1 MSCRRPSTRRCSLS
15 PTRRFSNKDLTA
27 LIKWKPGPRG
37 GASQYN
43 DHEARRVAW
52 ATLKD
57 APTPEPEG
65 EEAPLPYAEELTLLP
80 PRHPLPRRPP
90 PPPLP
95 PPVAATPAIPP
106 ATAAAR
112 VEDPL
117 AMAALDAQIAVLMAA
132 RARIVQEPSTG
143 AAASSTK
150 RAMEDAAKTGRSR
163 CAKHVPGHT
172 WYGV

>member
-65 EEAPLPYAEELTLLP
+65 EEAPLPYAEELALLVQELAVKDGAAAP
-80 PRHPLPRRPP
+80 PAPPTAPTTTATPPAPTPPPPP
-90 PPPLP
+90 PPPLSPQRQPSHP
-95 PPVAATPAIPP
+95 PRP
-106 ATAAAR
+106 
-112 VEDPL
+112 
-117 AMAALDAQIAVLMAA
+117 
-132 RARIVQEPSTG
+132 
-143 AAASSTK
+143 
-150 RAMEDAAKTGRSR
+150 
-163 CAKHVPGHT
+163 
-172 WYGV
+172 